1 MSSET
6 VAAILRALHHAV
18 LDAQQL
24 AEQEHVR
31 QLRRHTLDASGDAR
45 APQLLP
51 VTIPGTLPE
60 AEDQEIQV
68 PVLAL
73 APPHPLR
80 IHDLT
85 VSFRARLLGLGAVPD
100 APGDPAATAPLLAA
114 LGAGEDGDFAQF
126 KVTFETGERPEAFA
140 RLLDR
145 MTTNN
150 VP

>member
-1 MSSET
+1 MTGET
-6 VAAILRALHHAV
+6 VATILRALHHAV

-31 QLRRHTLDASGDAR
+31 QLRRHTLGDAGESR

-80 IHDLT
+80 IHDVT
-85 VSFRARLLGLGAVPD
+85 VSFRARLLGLGTAPD
-100 APGDPAATAPLLAA
+100 TPGDPAAVAPLLAS
-114 LGAGEDGDFAQF
+114 LGSGDDGDFAQF

-145 MTTNN
+145 MTTSN

>member
-6 VAAILRALHHAV
+6 VATILRALHHAV
-18 LDAQQL
+18 LDAQRL
-24 AEQEHVR
+24 AEEEHVR
-31 QLRRHTLDASGDAR
+31 QLRRHTLDESGDTR

-100 APGDPAATAPLLAA
+100 APAATAPLLAS
-114 LGAGEDGDFAQF
+114 LGSGTEGDVAQF

>member
-6 VAAILRALHHAV
+6 VATILRALHHAV
-18 LDAQQL
+18 LDAQRL
-24 AEQEHVR
+24 AEEEHVR
-31 QLRRHTLDASGDAR
+31 QLRRHTLDESGDTR

-85 VSFRARLLGLGAVPD
+85 VSFRARLLGLGALPD
-100 APGDPAATAPLLAA
+100 APADPAATAPLLAS
-114 LGAGEDGDFAQF
+114 LGSGTEGDVAQF

>member
-1 MSSET
+1 
-6 VAAILRALHHAV
+6 V

-100 APGDPAATAPLLAA
+100 APGDPGDPAATAPLLAA